1 MERNISKLPGSEL
14 ILIWDNVV
22 YFYNTLYAALLYEVL
37 VLEFWNLTQW
47 MNTYFRCAT
56 LRFQFLMDQKMS
68 KLPGSELI
76 SIWNNLGYLY
86 NTLYVA
92 SLYEALVLGFLNF
105 TQWIN
110 LYWICATS
118 RCHFDGTKNVKV
130 TGSELDEFEIPR
142 KMSHMSVG
150 NRIKLNLYT
159 WKSCLLHGESCLT
172 VV

>member
-37 VLEFWNLTQW
+37 VLEFWNFTQW

-76 SIWNNLGYLY
+76 LIWDNLEYLY

-92 SLYEALVLGFLNF
+92 PLYEALVLGFWNF

-118 RCHFDGTKNVKV
+118 RCHFDGTK
-130 TGSELDEFEIPR
+130 
-142 KMSHMSVG
+142 MSKLRG
-150 NRIKLNLYT
+150 LNLMNLRFRGRFPYVSG
-159 WKSCLLHGESCLT
+159 K
-172 VV
+172 